1 MKSSK
6 ILPMSASGLK
16 IVRKRFILLTLFGIS
31 LLNLPA
37 QVAINTT
44 NNPPHA
50 SAMLDVTA
58 TNKGFLPPRVLEAA
72 RPVSPA
78 TGLMIYQIDGNNP
91 GYYYY
96 NGSEWMQFGLA
107 ANEFW
112 KANGLYDIYFYDVN
126 GHVAIGRTD
135 ADNHGLNVKNYIGTK
150 AAVRGT
156 DEFGTAVYAEGMLG
170 VLNFTGSGDNPMH
183 LPVDVFNIGVLG
195 IKSPNG
201 LTGAGVYGWNKDDN
215 YYNYGGI
222 FVADGKSGSSTIN
235 NHGLYARADSGDVNY
250 AGVFK
255 GRVVIEGNDG
265 TTGAKDSTSTL
276 LTSWVNHSW
285 ATDTRAIYGKSTP
298 QAGWGIGVYGEG
310 GYIGVRGFA
319 NSTTYN
325 GWGYGVYGE
334 AEGSE
339 VGVRVGVYGTASGG
353 GSNWAGYFNGNT
365 CILGDLRVGSNY
377 AANGYM
383 LSVSGKIACT
393 EVLVEEPQNWPDY
406 VFSTDYALMSLPEL
420 EKHITTEN
428 HLPGI
433 PTASEVEENG
443 ISLGEMQR
451 KLLEKVEEL
460 TLHLIEQ
467 NKLITNL
474 QTEVD
479 SLKKE
484 NQAIKK
490 DLKQTK
496 GSQLEPLQPSQPN
509 KIKSPAPGKTQPVPP
524 TLAKPVVKPTEGPS
538 PTTTIPGKVK

>member
-1 MKSSK
+1 MKSSL
-6 ILPMSASGLK
+6 ILPLLTSGLK
-16 IVRKRFILLTLFGIS
+16 NVRKRFILLTLFGIS
-31 LLNLPA
+31 LINVPA

-91 GYYYY
+91 GYYYF
-96 NGSEWMQFGLA
+96 NGSDWMQFGLV

-112 KANGLYDIYFYDVN
+112 KANGYYDIYFYDPN

-156 DEFGTAVYAEGMLG
+156 DEFISTVYAEGMLG
-170 VLNFTGSGDNPMH
+170 VLNFTGSGENPMH
-183 LPVDVFNIGVLG
+183 LPVDLYNIGVLG
-195 IKSPNG
+195 IKYPNG

-222 FVADGKSGSSTIN
+222 FVADGKSATSTLT

-250 AGVFK
+250 AGFFK
-255 GRVVIEGNDG
+255 GRVVIEGNNG
-265 TTGAKDSTSTL
+265 STGAKDSTSTVL
-276 LTSWVNHSW
+276 ASLVTHSTS
-285 ATDTRAIYGKSTP
+285 TDTRAIYGKSIP
-298 QAGWGIGVYGEG
+298 QPGWGIGVYGEG

-319 NSTTYN
+319 NSSLYN
-325 GWGYGVYGE
+325 SWGYGVYGE
-334 AEGSE
+334 AGGNE
-339 VGVRVGVYGTASGG
+339 VGVRVGVYGTAGG
-353 GSNWAGYFNGNT
+353 GQTNWAGYFNGNT
-365 CILGDLRVGSNY
+365 CIVGDLRVGSDVG
-377 AANGYM
+377 ANGYL

-393 EVLVEEPQNWPDY
+393 EVLVEEPGNWPDY
-406 VFSTDYALMSLPEL
+406 VFSTGYTLMSLPEL

-433 PTASEVEENG
+433 PTATEVEENG

-467 NKLITNL
+467 NKMISNL
-474 QTEVD
+474 QSEVD

-484 NQAIKK
+484 NQSIKK

-496 GSQLEPLQPSQPN
+496 GSQVEPIQPN
-509 KIKSPAPGKTQPVPP
+509 TTKSPVPGKTQPVPP
-524 TLAKPVVKPTEGPS
+524 TPVKPAVKPAEVTAPIA
-538 PTTTIPGKVK
+538 PIPGKTK